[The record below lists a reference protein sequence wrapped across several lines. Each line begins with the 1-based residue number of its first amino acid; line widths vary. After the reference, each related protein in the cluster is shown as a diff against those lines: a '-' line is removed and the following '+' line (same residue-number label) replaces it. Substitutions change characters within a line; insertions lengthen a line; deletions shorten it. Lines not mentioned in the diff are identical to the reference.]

1 MSSNPKGRNA
11 QIGGQD
17 GMTLAGIAMS
27 LTGWNGAG
35 AEEKGGKFW
44 RKARDTMKMS
54 SSLDLTSNIAM
65 MRHVCCI
72 LVLDWKLG
80 PRVLVG
86 IKVGASRRIG
96 ALSVQAHPWRR
107 SIAAGVQVCGR
118 PKSLGLQ
125 TVVEVVEVMVVVVD

>member
-1 MSSNPKGRNA
+1 MSSNPEGRNT

-17 GMTLAGIAMS
+17 GMTLVRIAMS

-35 AEEKGGKFW
+35 AEEKGGKLW
-44 RKARDTMKMS
+44 RKARDTMIMS
-54 SSLDLTSNIAM
+54 SALDLTSNIAM
-65 MRHVCCI
+65 MRHVCCV
-72 LVLDWKLG
+72 LVLDWKIG

-86 IKVGASRRIG
+86 ITVDTSRRIG

-125 TVVEVVEVMVVVVD
+125 TVVEVVEVMVVAD